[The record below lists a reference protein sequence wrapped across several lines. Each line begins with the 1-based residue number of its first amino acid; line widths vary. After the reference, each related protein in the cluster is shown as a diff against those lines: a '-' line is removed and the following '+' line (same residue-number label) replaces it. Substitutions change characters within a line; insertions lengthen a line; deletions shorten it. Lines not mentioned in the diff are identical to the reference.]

1 MGARG
6 EKGPQRV
13 SGAAPSGAY
22 NPSPWS
28 SCSLFCLLFLILVS
42 PHTPPISL
50 SVSVDKIP
58 LRSKKPEFLAPTGW
72 KEGSSHHR
80 LPKCFQDEFQQVTY
94 KSPKN
99 KAPPFV
105 CIYHLFLTG
114 RASLVAQMVKRLPAM
129 RETQVQSLGGKDLQ
143 EKEMAAE
150 GPPLISGDL
159 VMLCSRVASSAAIVH

>member
-6 EKGPQRV
+6 EKVPQRV

-72 KEGSSHHR
+72 KEESSHHR

-159 VMLCSRVASSAAIVH
+159 VMLCSRMASSAAIVH